1 MLIERTKPLKE
12 ISNYKIGGNANLFCS
27 VENLD
32 ELREAVA
39 LSKTEDLPTFIL
51 ASGTNVLI
59 SDEYLDY
66 LIIKPDFKKIE
77 IKNNLITVGAG
88 VGVGGLLNYLIENS
102 LSDLEWAGGLP
113 GTFGGAVR
121 GNAGAFKG
129 EIKDNLVSVTSFNIR
144 TGDTKTFNKE
154 ECNFS
159 YRDSIFKKAKGEEI
173 IMEAVLELQKGDQQ
187 KIKELI
193 AEKINFRNDKHSME
207 YPSLGSMFKNIPL
220 SSISEENRPRYS
232 NIVKSDPVP
241 VVPVAYFIAEAG
253 LKGTTIGGA
262 QISPKHANFI
272 VNLGGARAN
281 DVCSLINLAEQQLK
295 AQFGVVAEPE
305 IEFLGINRD
314 LN

>member
-12 ISNYKIGGNANLFCS
+12 ISNYKIGGNANLFCLTES
-27 VENLD
+27 LD
-32 ELREAVA
+32 DLREAVA
-39 LSKTEDLPTFIL
+39 LSKTRDLPIFVL

-59 SDEYLDY
+59 SDEYLNY

-77 IKNNLITVGAG
+77 IKDNVVTVGAG
-88 VGVGGLLNYLIENS
+88 VGVGGLLNYLIEYS
-102 LSDLEWAGGLP
+102 FSGLEWAGGLP

-129 EIKDNLVSVTSFNIR
+129 EIKDNLLSVTSFNIK
-144 TGDTKTFNKE
+144 TGATRIFSKE
-154 ECNFS
+154 ECSLS

-173 IMEAVLELQKGDQQ
+173 IMEATLELQKGDRQR
-187 KIKELI
+187 IKESI
-193 AEKINFRNDKHSME
+193 AEKINFRNDKHPME

-220 SSISEENRPRYS
+220 ESIPTEDRHKYAS
-232 NIVKSDPVP
+232 VMKFDPVP
-241 VVPVAYFIAEAG
+241 VVPVAYFMSEAG
-253 LKGTTIGGA
+253 LKGATVGGA
-262 QISPKHANFI
+262 QISSKNANFI